1 MKFRSTTGSDIH
13 IALTSGH
20 TALITSELTEL
31 HKIFHKEA
39 IARGAL
45 PEGVEPEVTAESTG
59 FNRKDA
65 IIAALESMLDGGDE
79 GDFKNDG
86 TPDLRKVTAKVGFRV
101 DREEVDAAWAEV
113 SKAD

>member
-13 IALTSGH
+13 IGLTSGH
-20 TALITSELTEL
+20 TALITSKLAELD
-31 HKIFHKEA
+31 KIFHKEA

-45 PEGVEPEVTAESTG
+45 PEGVEPEVTAEHTG
-59 FNRKDA
+59 FDRKKA
-65 IIAALESMLDGGDE
+65 IIETLNAMLDGGDE
-79 GDFKNDG
+79 DDFKNDG

-101 DREEVDAAWAEV
+101 DREEVDAAWATV